1 MSFVTNYRGRLH
13 EYAGTFVES
22 MLVQE
27 ITLDEYLALQYPPVL
42 VEKFPEQAQAD
53 RQREHLE
60 ILAAT
65 LPGDTLWL
73 WRWLDWSHVVDG
85 VPLDQGGLA
94 VMRAEKIIRIWLVWM
109 GY

>member
-1 MSFVTNYRGRLH
+1 MSFVTHYRGRLH
-13 EYAGTFVES
+13 EYAGRFDES

-27 ITLDEYLALQYPPVL
+27 VTLDEYLALQYPPAL
-42 VEKFPEQAQAD
+42 VERFPEQAQTD
-53 RQREHLE
+53 RQSERGE

-73 WRWLDWSHVVDG
+73 WRWLDWSRVKDG
-85 VPLDQGGLA
+85 VPLDRGGLA
-94 VMRAEKIIRIWLVWM
+94 VRRAEKIIRIWLVWK

>member
-1 MSFVTNYRGRLH
+1 MSFVTHYRGRLH
-13 EYAGTFVES
+13 KYAGRFDES

-42 VEKFPEQAQAD
+42 VEKFPEQAHTD
-53 RQREHLE
+53 RQSERSE

-73 WRWLDWSHVVDG
+73 WRWLDWSHVADG
-85 VPLDQGGLA
+85 VPLDRGGLA
-94 VMRAEKIIRIWLVWM
+94 VRRPEKIIRI
-109 GY
+109 

>member
-1 MSFVTNYRGRLH
+1 MSFVTHYRGRLH
-13 EYAGTFVES
+13 EYAGTFAES

-27 ITLDEYLALQYPPVL
+27 VTLDEHLALQYPPVL

-53 RQREHLE
+53 RQRERNA

-73 WRWLDWSHVVDG
+73 WRWHDWSHVPDG
-85 VPLDQGGLA
+85 VPLDRGGLA
-94 VMRAEKIIRIWLVWM
+94 VRRADKIIRIW
-109 GY
+109 